1 MGAATGPDN
10 RGGIEYGAGIVQGT
24 QGRPENNNF
33 KDYYGYVSYKIGGLG
48 VVGSR
53 TETNEQPNTAEG
65 YTETSVQ
72 IGTFGYRGKG
82 QPAINGV
89 AEDWLMRSGFKADIW
104 LKNLNVFGAV
114 VLGTDEL
121 RGSSPR
127 TTDSSSIMGEAEL
140 PDIAVGHAGIPVRED
155 KFLRRPEECDSDD
168 PGHQFSR
175 AGKRSR
181 SCRRPLFQPCSGR
194 KRDTDRNK

>member
-1 MGAATGPDN
+1 MG
-10 RGGIEYGAGIVQGT
+10 
-24 QGRPENNNF
+24 
-33 KDYYGYVSYKIGGLG
+33 G
-48 VVGSR
+48 VAR

-82 QPAINGV
+82 QPAITGV
-89 AEDWLMRSGFKADIW
+89 SEDWLMRSGFKADIW

-127 TTDSSSIMGEAEL
+127 TTDSSSIMGEAEYLIL
-140 PDIAVGHAGIPVRED
+140 PWVMPAFRFEKTNFSDGRRNVIQMIPAISFLVRANVRVLAEGHFFNRVQAGSATRTGINEGLVRLE
-155 KFLRRPEECDSDD
+155 F
-168 PGHQFSR
+168 F
-175 AGKRSR
+175 
-181 SCRRPLFQPCSGR
+181 F
-194 KRDTDRNK
+194 